1 MKIQCIYKIINT
13 KTNQIY
19 IGSTLDFE
27 WRKKKH
33 IYQLKKNIHHSR
45 YLQNAWNFYG
55 IDCFEFSIIE
65 RIEDKNQLVIRE
77 DFYIRSLNPDYNTMR
92 EVKSHI
98 GLKRSEE
105 TKRKM
110 SLAQVGKNHTEET
123 KEKIRKITTG
133 VKQSK
138 ETIEKRIL
146 SLQSSNA
153 WRTGVKSVERSEKIK
168 LSRLKNG
175 GYIVSDEQKKKISD
189 TLKSKQLQSA
199 ISKKIEKYDLN
210 GNFICEYPSLQKAEK
225 DNMLYRGSLH
235 QNIQSLKKQEYKN
248 YIWKIIE

>member
-123 KEKIRKITTG
+123 KEKIRKISLG
-133 VKQSK
+133 KKQSE
-138 ETIEKRIL
+138 ETIQKRVESHFKSIL
-146 SLQSSNA
+146 QLD
-153 WRTGVKSVERSEKIK
+153 
-168 LSRLKNG
+168 KNG
-175 GYIVSDEQKKKISD
+175 
-189 TLKSKQLQSA
+189 TLIKEWKSATHAETES
-199 ISKKIEKYDLN
+199 
-210 GNFICEYPSLQKAEK
+210 NFKRKSIYRCLWGERKSYK
-225 DNMLYRGSLH
+225 DF
-235 QNIQSLKKQEYKN
+235 
-248 YIWKIIE
+248 IWKYKE